1 MSPQDTRHAKPHY
14 QRKIRNYLLDSR
26 FQLKYTGF
34 LVATAVLLS
43 VALGALLWSSSREVI
58 AQSQETVKQGQET
71 VERGQE
77 VVRESQKVST
87 VVHMNIVKDPVYGS
101 NPELAA
107 VFNESAR
114 EQDQR
119 LEAQQQKL
127 ETEAQA
133 LKRRSQDLTRQQ
145 TEMFVILISVLSLLV
160 AGIGVAG
167 IIVTHRVAGPVH
179 KMKRLLGYVGDG
191 HLRLTEKLRKGDE
204 LQHFFDAFEK
214 MVESLRERQLVEI
227 GKLDQAISGLES
239 QVPEQQLAALRSLRQ
254 EMQDALET
262 SPAPSVMPA

>member
-26 FQLKYTGF
+26 FQLKYTGY

-43 VALGALLWSSSREVI
+43 LTLGTLLWSSSREVI

-77 VVRESQKVST
+77 VVRESQKVSM

-107 VFNESAR
+107 VFNESAN
-114 EQDQR
+114 EQDNR
-119 LEAQQQKL
+119 LTAQQTKL
-127 ETEAQA
+127 ESEALA
-133 LKRRSQDLTRQQ
+133 LKKRAQDLSHQQ
-145 TEMFVILISVLSLLV
+145 TEMFVVLISVLSLLV
-160 AGIGVAG
+160 FCIGIAG
-167 IIVTHRVAGPVH
+167 IIVTHRVAGPIH
-179 KMKRLLGYVGDG
+179 KMKRLIGYVGDG

-204 LQHFFDAFEK
+204 LQHFFDTFEK
-214 MVESLRERQLVEI
+214 MVNSLRERQLIEI
-227 GKLDQAISGLES
+227 GKLDDAIRALQGN
-239 QVPEQQLAALRSLRQ
+239 VPDPQLAKLRVLRQ

-262 SPAPSVMPA
+262 APAPSVVPG